1 MNSRKILRRT
11 ATVILLLALVS
22 AAALVVVVHTD
33 MFRHFVLTK
42 IIQKADENLGGR
54 LTIDKLAI
62 DWRPLEVDF
71 YGLTL
76 QGEKN
81 SSEPP
86 LFVAEHL
93 RVALKVVSIL
103 QARVEVKEIVLDRP
117 VVHLRVDSKG
127 NSNLP
132 RPPDKLESSSSSAQ
146 DTLRNFIDMAI
157 QHVEFNS
164 GVLFYNDEEV
174 PLSAEL
180 HDVQARVIF
189 NRFGPEYRGTLAY
202 GDGHIVI
209 ENFKPVAHKLLL
221 AFNLG
226 RSGIQVDPITVTTE
240 QSILTLHAKV
250 TDYEHPQVTA
260 TYDGVLSTGEVL
272 RLTNSA
278 PVTSGTLAVAGGLSY
293 HSVAN
298 QPWIENLDVTG
309 KVTGEK
315 LLVASGRKSVDAR
328 SVRGDYRLLGGNLS
342 VRNIEADALGGRIS
356 ASYELFNVTG
366 NSSSRLEGMVQNASL
381 ENMNDAAAT
390 PKLGTV
396 RLIGRVDGTVK
407 ASWSSRIQDGIARV
421 HVVIRNSNQVAR
433 RGTDIPLNGLIDMEY
448 DGAHQSASFGDS
460 YIKTGNTAATVN
472 GILSGHSRLSAE
484 VNTSDLHELGELM
497 TVLQQDANSGNNPWL
512 TGLGGSARFK
522 GQVLGS
528 VTDPK
533 VQGELFA
540 NNLQIQKTRWRSLN
554 VNVDAASTAISLRNG
569 SLNDMQKG
577 RITFDLNADLQ
588 GWSFRRSNP
597 ISLQLTAKDV
607 SIADLQQFTQ
617 SNYPIRGNL
626 AAKISLSGSV
636 ENPLGQ
642 GSLQI
647 SQASAWNEPFNTLSA
662 DFKGD
667 GASIHSTLQ
676 ITAPAGNLNGEVT
689 YLPKTQSYDAS
700 LKTSGI
706 RLERLQVEQIQS
718 LGVSGSVAFDATG
731 HGSLQ
736 NPQVTANLQ
745 IPQLRIRD
753 WAVSDVQARLDSA
766 NNRANF
772 VLTSKAD
779 QASIQ
784 AKGDLGL
791 SGEYPANA
799 SLEIRAIP
807 MGVVLAKYLRQ
818 DQKVQ
823 GEADL
828 VASLHGPLK
837 NPAEIVAQVEI
848 PKLNVAYQSAT
859 MSTGLALVRP
869 LHLKYANGLATI
881 EEAQFK
887 GNGTNLT
894 LAGTIPVKSAQ
905 PLDVSANGTIDLSL
919 LQGFAQDVRSS
930 GRIDLNLTARGE
942 RTNPTMQGQV
952 HIVDARLATDTMPVG
967 LEGITG
973 LIQVSGNRI
982 EIAQF
987 SGAAGGGTVSAHGF
1001 MNYGRNSAFNLGLDL
1016 KSVRLRYPEGIRSLL
1031 TGNLALNGS
1040 EADSRLT
1047 GRVVIDRLSFTQQ
1060 FDLANFLGQFSTE
1073 TTSAPIS
1080 SVERSMKLNVAV
1092 ATAEDM
1098 NLANSKVSVEGSANL
1113 TLIGTMAKP
1122 VVLGR
1127 TTLTSGDMFF
1137 MGKRYEIQNGTI
1149 QFVNPIRTTPV
1160 LNLYVTT
1167 TVQQYNIRLNFVG
1180 PINRLR
1186 TNYTS
1191 DPPLPSADIVNLVA
1205 FGKTSEQAATSP
1217 STPASVGAESVLAQG
1232 VTGQVSGKI
1241 ERLTGISQLT
1251 IDPLAGNSQTN
1262 PGSRVAIQQRVSGN
1276 ILFTFS
1282 TDVTST
1288 QNQSVQVQYQAKKN
1302 LSISV
1307 LRDQFG
1313 GYAADVKI
1321 HKNF

>member
-11 ATVILLLALVS
+11 ALGIPLLALVS

-42 IIQKADENLGGR
+42 IIQKANEKLGGR
-54 LTIDKLAI
+54 LTIERMAI

-71 YGLTL
+71 YGLIL
-76 QGEKN
+76 HGGEN

-93 RVALKVVSIL
+93 RIVLKVASIL
-103 QARVEVKEIVLDRP
+103 QARVDVKGIVLDRP

-132 RPPDKLESSSSSAQ
+132 RPPVKPELSSSSAQ
-146 DTLRNFIDMAI
+146 DTFSNFIDMAI

-180 HDVQARVIF
+180 RDVQARVFF
-189 NRFGPEYRGTLAY
+189 NRLVPEYRGKLAY

-209 ENFKPVAHKLLL
+209 ENFKPVAHKLEL

-226 RSGIQVDPITVTTE
+226 RSGIQADPITLTTE
-240 QSILTLHAKV
+240 QSALKVHAKIA
-250 TDYEHPQVTA
+250 DYADPHVTA
-260 TYDGVLSTGEVL
+260 TYDGILSTGEVL

-278 PVTSGTLAVAGGLSY
+278 PVTSGTLAVAGGLAY

-298 QPWIENLDVTG
+298 QPWIENLNVTG

-315 LLVASGRKSVDAR
+315 LLVAAGRKSVDAR
-328 SVRGDYRLLGGNLS
+328 SVRGNYRLQGGNLS
-342 VRNIEADALGGRIS
+342 VRNIEADVLGGRIS
-356 ASYELFNVTG
+356 ASYELINVIG
-366 NSSSRLEGMVQNASL
+366 NSSSRLEGVVQNASL
-381 ENMNDAAAT
+381 QNLNDAAAT
-390 PKLGTV
+390 PKLGTI

-407 ASWSSRIQDGIARV
+407 ASWGSRIQDGIARV
-421 HVVIRNSNQVAR
+421 HVVIRNPNQVAR
-433 RGTDIPLNGLIDMEY
+433 RGTDIPLNGLMDMEY
-448 DGAHQSASFGDS
+448 DGARQSASFGDS
-460 YIKTGNTAATVN
+460 YLKTGNTTATVN
-472 GILSGHSRLSAE
+472 GILSSHSRLSAE
-484 VNTSDLHELGELM
+484 INTSDLHELGELM
-497 TVLQQDANSGNNPWL
+497 TVLQQDANLGNNPWL

-528 VTDPK
+528 ITNPIA
-533 VQGELFA
+533 QGELSA

-554 VNVDAASTAISLRNG
+554 VNVDAASAAISLRNG

-577 RITFDLNADLQ
+577 RITFDLNANLQ

-597 ISLQLTAKDV
+597 ISLQLTAKDI

-617 SNYPIRGNL
+617 SNYPIRGIL
-626 AAKISLSGSV
+626 AAKISLTGSV
-636 ENPLGQ
+636 ENPEGQ

-676 ITAPAGNLNGEVT
+676 IAAPAGNVAGELT

-706 RLERLQVEQIQS
+706 RLERLQLEQIQS

-731 HGSLQ
+731 HGSFQ
-736 NPQVTANLQ
+736 DPQVTANLQ

-753 WAVSDVQARLDSA
+753 WAVSDVQVRLDSA
-766 NNRANF
+766 NDRANF

-799 SLEIRAIP
+799 SIEIRAIP
-807 MGVVLAKYLRQ
+807 MGVILAKYLPQ

-828 VASLHGPLK
+828 LASLKGPLK
-837 NPAEIVAQVEI
+837 NPTEIAAQVEI
-848 PKLNVAYQSAT
+848 PKLNVTYQSAT

-869 LHLKYANGLATI
+869 LHLKYANGLATL

-905 PLDVSANGTIDLSL
+905 PLNVSANGAIDLSL
-919 LQGFAQDVRSS
+919 LQGFARDVRSS

-942 RTNPTMQGQV
+942 LTNPTMQGQV

-1001 MNYGRNSAFNLGLDL
+1001 MTYGRNSAFNLGLDL

-1080 SVERSMKLNVAV
+1080 SVERNMKLNVAV
-1092 ATAEDM
+1092 ATSEDM

-1113 TLIGTMAKP
+1113 TLIGTMANP

-1288 QNQSVQVQYQAKKN
+1288 QNQAVQVQYQAKKN

-1307 LRDQFG
+1307 LRDQYG
-1313 GYAADVKI
+1313 GYAADIKI

>member
-1 MNSRKILRRT
+1 
-11 ATVILLLALVS
+11 
-22 AAALVVVVHTD
+22 
-33 MFRHFVLTK
+33 
-42 IIQKADENLGGR
+42 
-54 LTIDKLAI
+54 
-62 DWRPLEVDF
+62 
-71 YGLTL
+71 
-76 QGEKN
+76 
-81 SSEPP
+81 
-86 LFVAEHL
+86 
-93 RVALKVVSIL
+93 
-103 QARVEVKEIVLDRP
+103 
-117 VVHLRVDSKG
+117 
-127 NSNLP
+127 
-132 RPPDKLESSSSSAQ
+132 
-146 DTLRNFIDMAI
+146 
-157 QHVEFNS
+157 
-164 GVLFYNDEEV
+164 
-174 PLSAEL
+174 
-180 HDVQARVIF
+180 
-189 NRFGPEYRGTLAY
+189 
-202 GDGHIVI
+202 
-209 ENFKPVAHKLLL
+209 
-221 AFNLG
+221 
-226 RSGIQVDPITVTTE
+226 
-240 QSILTLHAKV
+240 
-250 TDYEHPQVTA
+250 
-260 TYDGVLSTGEVL
+260 
-272 RLTNSA
+272 
-278 PVTSGTLAVAGGLSY
+278 
-293 HSVAN
+293 
-298 QPWIENLDVTG
+298 LDVDG
-309 KVTGEK
+309 KITGEK
-315 LLVASGRKSVDAR
+315 LHVAVGRRSVDAR
-328 SVRGDYRLLGGNLS
+328 SVRGDYRLQGGNLS
-342 VRNIEADALGGRIS
+342 VRNIQADALGGRIS
-356 ASYELFNVTG
+356 ASYELLKVTG

-381 ENMNDAAAT
+381 ENMNDVAAT

-407 ASWSSRIQDGIARV
+407 ASWSSRMQDGEARL
-421 HVVIRNSNQVAR
+421 HVVIRNPNQVAR
-433 RGTDIPLNGLIDMEY
+433 RSTDIPLNGLIDMEY
-448 DGAHQSASFGDS
+448 DGARQSASFGDS
-460 YIKTGNTAATVN
+460 YIKTGNTTATVN
-472 GILSGHSRLSAE
+472 GILSNHSRLSAE
-484 VNTSDLHELGELM
+484 VNTSDLHELGELI
-497 TVLQQDANSGNNPWL
+497 TVLQQGGANSGNDPWL

-533 VQGELFA
+533 VQGELSA
-540 NNLQIQKTRWRSLN
+540 NNFQIQKTRWRSLN
-554 VNVDAASTAISLRNG
+554 VNVDAASNAISLRDG
-569 SLNDMQKG
+569 LLNDMQKG
-577 RITFDLNADLQ
+577 RITFDLSADLQ
-588 GWSFRRSNP
+588 GWSFIRSNP
-597 ISLQLTAKDV
+597 LSLQLTAKDISV
-607 SIADLQQFTQ
+607 GDIQQFTQ
-617 SNYPIRGNL
+617 SNYPIHGIL
-626 AAKISLSGSV
+626 AVNISLHGSA
-636 ENPLGQ
+636 ENPEGQ

-647 SQASAWNEPFNTLSA
+647 SQASAWNEPFNTLTA
-662 DFKGD
+662 DFQGN

-676 ITAPAGNLNGEVT
+676 IAAPAGNVLGELT
-689 YLPKTQSYDAS
+689 YLPKTKSYDAS

-706 RLERLQVEQIQS
+706 RLERLQLEQIQS
-718 LGVSGSVAFDATG
+718 LGVSGTVAFDATG
-731 HGSLQ
+731 HGSFQ
-736 NPQVTANLQ
+736 NPQVTANLR

-766 NNRANF
+766 NDRADF

-784 AKGDLGL
+784 AKGDVGL

-799 SLEIRAIP
+799 SLEIRALP
-807 MGVVLAKYLRQ
+807 MGVVLAKYLPQ

-828 VASLHGPLK
+828 LASLNGPLK
-837 NPAEIVAQVEI
+837 NPAGIVAQIEI
-848 PKLNVAYQSAT
+848 PKLNVAYQSAN

-869 LHLKYANGLATI
+869 LHLRYANGLATL
-881 EEAQFK
+881 EESQFK

-905 PLDVSANGTIDLSL
+905 PLNVSANGTVDLSL
-919 LQGFAQDVRSS
+919 LQGFAPDVRSS

-942 RTNPTMQGQV
+942 LTSPTMQGQV
-952 HIVDARLATDTMPVG
+952 HVVDAKLATDTMPVG
-967 LEGITG
+967 LEGING

-1001 MNYGRNSAFNLGLDL
+1001 MTYGRNTAFNLGLDL
-1016 KSVRLRYPEGIRSLL
+1016 RSVRLRYPEGIRSLL

-1040 EADSRLT
+1040 TADSHLT

-1073 TTSAPIS
+1073 TTSAPVS
-1080 SVERSMKLNVAV
+1080 PVERNMKLNVAV

-1113 TLIGTMAKP
+1113 TLIGTVANP

-1217 STPASVGAESVLAQG
+1217 STPASVGAQSVLAQG
-1232 VTGQVSGKI
+1232 VSGQVSGKI

-1262 PGSRVAIQQRVSGN
+1262 PGSRVAIQQRVSGD

-1288 QNQSVQVQYQAKKN
+1288 QNQAVQVQYQAKKN

-1307 LRDQFG
+1307 LRDQYG
-1313 GYAADVKI
+1313 GYAADIKI